1 MSEQKEQL
9 QDGQHT
15 REEDRSTT
23 EGDAGTTKMEPLRE
37 EVDTSENLV
46 DQVVSTA
53 HELVNTEIEGDSAT
67 PDSELYR
74 VQSCSSLLDAYLGLP
89 TIPEDDNEEDAASP
103 HVGGDSVISPVTPE
117 ISLIAPVYL
126 RTTSLAHLQTLSATL
141 EELKSIKAKFATAAP
156 VVEEDSESNRSSFT
170 TCNSRTSTLVED
182 VEPEDTTLK
191 SGSVG
196 ADEEAVSRAIQN
208 HQGDGIVGRH
218 GHTLPTIAEDETP
231 PSSPVPI
238 HRIFF
243 EDEKNEP
250 THPPPSAPLPP
261 IVEDKSTESTALE
274 EQNTGSVRSRLTQ
287 LVDHQPYQ
295 TAPPRV
301 PLPTPPSSPGEMA
314 ALQLPSS
321 QAAAEA
327 DLSLAES
334 PISSMLT
341 TPFPTPPRS
350 NSKALKTLGIIT
362 DADYGIAINEKAMR
376 LLGMSD
382 DSALDKSPTRIN
394 SRTLR
399 RSKTESFIISG
410 SLEGPKRL
418 SKPLPD
424 APWSP
429 VASQATATPTSD
441 NANMPSMPA
450 ESGVAADQEG
460 TESSAIKTVTVNEG
474 SLDAPQPPPKPS
486 PKSPVSPIASETI
499 PPRSNTKA
507 LKTLGILSER
517 EAGSGIVVNQKAMK
531 ILGMDDD
538 ASNIKTASL
547 SGGSLDRPQLHPK
560 SSSQAPLSSITS
572 ETSPTPPRSNTK
584 ALKTLGILSDDEAD
598 NKLLVNQKAMKVLGM
613 DDDTAS
619 AKSAARTSIILGGTL
634 ERTKRFSSTG
644 TLNRISKSVDEAI
657 KNSKAIRRFSLNS
670 SAPATVTPKVLSA
683 INPVEQASH
692 QIIFSGFLH
701 ATKHHPQN
709 FIRSWK
715 RRYCVLTPGF
725 LYLYHEPRVPDPIK
739 DKDASDVLYVGVG
752 TEVKITEEGH
762 GRGSRSG
769 FGFSIKSG
777 AKVWYFW
784 CDDMQWFEV
793 VDAFSKELSPK
804 KASLGRPK
812 SAESEK
818 SPITLKRE
826 DSGVSTSSA
835 RLLLTSKLSP
845 DPMSPASPP
854 PTAPLPP
861 VPPKTS
867 LEDQFN
873 PWQHAIHSGMLPHP
887 RAVMRRAS
895 TPNVSFRDQS
905 ISAPVPSLPSNYHR
919 HSDEI
924 RCHSL
929 PRTSSNRA
937 TINSAINLL
946 DSMLAEEQ
954 KRESLPTLT
963 I

>member
-1 MSEQKEQL
+1 MSEQREQL
-9 QDGQHT
+9 QDRQQLG
-15 REEDRSTT
+15 EEDRSTT
-23 EGDAGTTKMEPLRE
+23 KGDAGTTKMEPLSE
-37 EVDTSENLV
+37 EVDTLETLV
-46 DQVVSTA
+46 DQVMSTA
-53 HELVNTEIEGDSAT
+53 PDLVITETKGDSTT
-67 PDSELYR
+67 PESELHR

-89 TIPEDDNEEDAASP
+89 TIPEDDNEENVIET
-103 HVGGDSVISPVTPE
+103 HVGGDSAMSPLTPE
-117 ISLIAPVYL
+117 VSLFAPVYL
-126 RTTSLAHLQTLSATL
+126 RTTSLAHLQTLCATL
-141 EELKSIKAKFATAAP
+141 EELKAIKAKLATAGP

-182 VEPEDTTLK
+182 VEPEDTTQK
-191 SGSVG
+191 SGSAA
-196 ADEEAVSRAIQN
+196 ADAEAVGRTMQY

-218 GHTLPTIAEDETP
+218 GRTLPTIAEDETP

-261 IVEDKSTESTALE
+261 IVEDKSTELTASE
-274 EQNTGSVRSRLTQ
+274 EQSAGSVRSPLSQ
-287 LVDHQPYQ
+287 PVDHQAHQ
-295 TAPPRV
+295 TAPPLA
-301 PLPTPPSSPGEMA
+301 PLPTPPSSPSEMA

-321 QAAAEA
+321 QSSTEA
-327 DLSLAES
+327 VS
-334 PISSMLT
+334 PISSPLIT
-341 TPFPTPPRS
+341 SFPTPPRS

-362 DADYGIAINEKAMR
+362 DADHGIAINEKAMR
-376 LLGMSD
+376 ILGMSD
-382 DSALDKSPTRIN
+382 DSALDKSPTRMNI
-394 SRTLR
+394 RTLR
-399 RSKTESFIISG
+399 RSKTESFIIGG
-410 SLEGPKRL
+410 SLERPKRV

-424 APWSP
+424 TPWSP
-429 VASQATATPTSD
+429 VAPEANSTATSD
-441 NANMPSMPA
+441 DANMPNMLAKSAM
-450 ESGVAADQEG
+450 AANQEG
-460 TESSAIKTVTVNEG
+460 TESSGIETVTVSEE

-486 PKSPVSPIASETI
+486 PKSPVSPVASETI
-499 PPRSNTKA
+499 PTPPRSNTKA
-507 LKTLGILSER
+507 LKTLGIISER

-538 ASNIKTASL
+538 AGNIKIASI
-547 SGGSLDRPQLHPK
+547 SGESLDRPQPHPK
-560 SSSQAPLSSITS
+560 SSPKAPLSSITL

-584 ALKTLGILSDDEAD
+584 ALKTLGILADDEAD

-613 DDDTAS
+613 DDENGS
-619 AKSAARTSIILGGTL
+619 SKSAARTSIILGGTL

-701 ATKHHPQN
+701 TTKHPPQN

-752 TEVKITEEGH
+752 TEVKITEEGR
-762 GRGSRSG
+762 GRGSRAG
-769 FGFSIKSG
+769 FGFSVKSG

-784 CDDMQWFEV
+784 CDDMQWFGV

-873 PWQHAIHSGMLPHP
+873 PWRHTIQSGILPHP

-895 TPNVSFRDQS
+895 TPNVSFPHQS

-924 RCHSL
+924 RSHSL

-954 KRESLPTLT
+954 KRESVSTLSV
-963 I
+963 